1 MQSTHEQSKAQ
12 REAELAEL
20 VTLGAE
26 IQSNSYGGM
35 GILHTGT
42 VSVGNRTQLVLIE
55 IEYSGD

>member
-1 MQSTHEQSKAQ
+1 MQSTHKQSKAQ

-20 VTLGAE
+20 VTIRAE

-42 VSVGNRTQLVLIE
+42 VSVGNRTQLALIE